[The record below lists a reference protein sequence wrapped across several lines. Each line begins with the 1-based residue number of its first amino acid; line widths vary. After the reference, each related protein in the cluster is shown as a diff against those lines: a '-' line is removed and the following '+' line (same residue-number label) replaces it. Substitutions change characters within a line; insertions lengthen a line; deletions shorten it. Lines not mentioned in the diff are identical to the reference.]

1 MSIVRTLDT
10 GSTGLIANDNAMS
23 VTGNNIANTNTAGFK
38 AGQSRFEDLL
48 YQRLTG
54 TYFPSDLGAGVRMAG
69 ISSDFTQGT
78 LMDTGNPLDMAID
91 GNGLFVLK
99 DPSKNGAV
107 YYSRAGQFGTDANGF
122 VINSWGQ
129 RLQGYRLDPVTGT
142 SAGELT
148 DVYIRNDLQ
157 TPKST
162 SVVKMNVN
170 LDSTVKAHVRNPGDL
185 LNLYTNLAQ
194 AAASGNVGQLVSTL
208 RGAINGFPPDMARRM
223 SQELATGNISQLTAD
238 MVGYLANS
246 YGDYSTQ
253 VKVIDSQGEEHAVD
267 VYFTKLSDSTML
279 GTNPSSPGSTW
290 MMWTAYD
297 AKLPGGLQTRTIGNV
312 QCLTFDRTGQL
323 RGEQTYVPGSYVFD
337 DGSVNPQSVA
347 FDLGIENP
355 QRDQARKSQGI
366 PLDPKLGTTT
376 QRSAPSN
383 VNSVWQNGQSA
394 QHYMEIDMDLNGRL
408 FGLNPDGST
417 TYISQ
422 VALAEFPNQGG
433 LERVGKNNFIES
445 NVSGAALIG
454 KPNTGQRG
462 SVVVRN
468 VEQSNVDITKEFVD
482 MIKVQRFYQ
491 ANAETIRTADQMFQ
505 ILTGLR
511 R

>member
-38 AGQSRFEDLL
+38 AGQARFEDLL

-54 TYFPSDLGAGVRMAG
+54 TYFPSDLGAGVRMSG
-69 ISSDFTQGT
+69 ITSNFTQGT

-91 GNGLFVLK
+91 GGGLFVVR
-99 DPSKNGAV
+99 DPALNQHF
-107 YYSRAGQFGTDANGF
+107 YTRAGQFGTDSEGY

-129 RLQGYRLDPVTGT
+129 RLRGYGLDPLSG
-142 SAGELT
+142 SAVGALS
-148 DVYIRNDLQ
+148 DVHIRNDLQ
-157 TPKST
+157 TPKAT
-162 SVVKMNVN
+162 SAVKMNVN
-170 LDSTVKAHVRNPGDL
+170 LDSNTKAHVPNPGDM
-185 LNLYTNLAQ
+185 LNLFTQLGQ
-194 AAASGNVGQLVSTL
+194 AAVSGNVPALVSALQKT
-208 RGAINGFPPDMARRM
+208 INRFPPDVQRRLA
-223 SQELATGNISQLTAD
+223 QDLATGNISQLSTD
-238 MVGYLANS
+238 VIGYFSSNYS
-246 YGDYSTQ
+246 DYSTQ
-253 VKVIDSQGEEHAVD
+253 VTVIDSQGEEHAVD

-279 GTNPSSPGSTW
+279 GTNPASPGSTW
-290 MMWTAYD
+290 MMWTAYN
-297 AKLPGGLQTRTIGNV
+297 AKLPGGLQVRALGNV
-312 QCLTFDRTGQL
+312 QCLIYDRTGQL
-323 RGEQTYVPGSYVFD
+323 RQQQTYLPGSYVFD
-337 DGSVNPQSVA
+337 DGSVNPQLIN
-347 FDLGIENP
+347 FDLGIQSPERDR
-355 QRDQARKSQGI
+355 QRTQVGI
-366 PLDPKLGTTT
+366 PLDPNLGAATT
-376 QRSAPSN
+376 RSAPSN
-383 VNSVWQNGQSA
+383 VNSIWQDGLRA
-394 QHYMEIDMDLNGRL
+394 QHFMEIDMDSNGRI

-462 SVVVRN
+462 SIVIRN

-505 ILTGLR
+505 VLTGLR